1 MYKFKL
7 GLNENYMQIL
17 MKVKLEITVLKIR

>member
-1 MYKFKL
+1 MYEIKL